1 VALNG
6 SIVITTKV
14 ETGQATASLDGL
26 KSRIEALEKAQDDAA
41 KSASRQAEQTNRLAA
56 ASNAAGVAVG
66 IFAAAAT
73 AAAIGSIKLAAD
85 LEQAKVAFTTLL
97 GSGEKAKKFL
107 DELAAFA
114 ARTPFEFIQLQDAS
128 RRMLAFGFAAKD
140 ILPILNAVG
149 SAAAGLGLG
158 KEGIDRI
165 TLALGQ
171 MQAKGKVSA
180 QELNQLAEAGVPG
193 WEMIAKAIGTSIPEA
208 MKLAEKGAIDSTTA
222 INALI
227 NGMNAKFPGML
238 EKQSQTINGQ
248 LSNLRDGVTLT
259 ATLIGERL
267 ISAFHIAEVVGNAA
281 RAVSGFAQVVKT
293 GGLREALD
301 AAFPPGLKAI
311 IIGIAGTITAVLLP
325 ALGAAVVAAA
335 PFLAIGAG
343 IAAAAY
349 LVIKNWEPVS
359 AFFGDLFGKIGRMAE
374 GLRDTILRAL
384 GKPIVELGTISR
396 TSMRLSQ
403 AGASIKPTSLEAAVA
418 QPSGFLATFKNML
431 SDFVPDLSKFM
442 QTTVTTVANTAFTGL
457 SGKAPAAAAP
467 APGGKVKSPEQV
479 AKEAQQAIDHS
490 KKLEADY
497 RAWQYKQDQDAI
509 ERSKKLETNYIAWQA
524 DQDRKA
530 LAERERLEREA
541 QARTASGLRDAYGA
555 ALNLISGDFQT
566 FFTTISSKI
575 GDTIFQTLASN
586 PAIQQAMEGV
596 TNSVAGTVSQ
606 MVSGLLGGG
615 LDAAGAAVSAGL
627 PGIMASFSSLGAVLA
642 PLLPVIV
649 AIGAAIMVF
658 QQVWDQNVAYIQENF
673 AALGQAI
680 GFLWNSIMSGL
691 QPVIDIVGSALSALA
706 GPLTLV
712 AFIADTV
719 ISAFTGVY
727 KAVWDAINA
736 FAPLKWIVDGIS
748 WVFNGVID
756 AVLAVVNWFRALPF
770 VNAPALTRDNTT
782 GAIGM
787 APPAAGAPTEVG
799 DYVFVDGKWQR
810 KSAAGYDR
818 VRGPS
823 GAFEFKPKVP
833 AETKPAVMPGET
845 PDKPIY
851 TQVVNVRDFRDAFP
865 DSAYFRAPSVDTT
878 RSLNANAVAYR

>member
-14 ETGQATASLDGL
+14 ETGQATASLEGL
-26 KSRIEALEKAQDDAA
+26 KGRIEALEKAQDDAA
-41 KSASRQAEQTNRLAA
+41 KSAYRQAEQTNRLAA

-114 ARTPFEFIQLQDAS
+114 AATPFEFKDLQDSS
-128 RRMLAFGFAAKD
+128 RRLLAFGFAAKD
-140 ILPILNAVG
+140 IIPIMNAVG
-149 SAAAGLGLG
+149 SAVAGLGGG
-158 KEGIDRI
+158 KEQIDRV

-180 QELNQLAEAGVPG
+180 EEMNQIAELGVPG
-193 WEMIAKAIGTSIPEA
+193 WQMIAKAIGTSIPEA

-227 NGMNAKFPGML
+227 TGMTDKFPGML

-267 ISAFHIAEVVGNAA
+267 IAAFHIADVVGNAA

-325 ALGAAVVAAA
+325 ALGAAVFAAA

-349 LVIKNWEPVS
+349 LIIKNWTPVS

-403 AGASIKPTSLEAAVA
+403 AGGSIKPTSLEAAAA
-418 QPSGFLATFKNML
+418 QPSGFLATFKDML

-442 QTTVTTVANTAFTGL
+442 QTTVTTVASTAFTGL
-457 SGKAPAAAAP
+457 SGKAPASAVP
-467 APGGKVKSPEQV
+467 APGGKATRILGPDLSGAERRRHSEQV
-479 AKEAQQAIDHS
+479 AKDAQQAIDHS
-490 KKLEADY
+490 KKLETD
-497 RAWQYKQDQDAI
+497 
-509 ERSKKLETNYIAWQA
+509 YIAWQA
-524 DQDRKA
+524 GQDRKA
-530 LAERERLEREA
+530 LAERERLERET
-541 QARTASGLRDAYGA
+541 QQRTATGLREAYGVS
-555 ALNLISGDFQT
+555 LKLLEGDFAGVAG
-566 FFTTISSKI
+566 FFRGKLEESIVNALSN
-575 GDTIFQTLASN
+575 N
-586 PAIQQAMEGV
+586 PAVQNAIAQ
-596 TNSVAGTVSQ
+596 
-606 MVSGLLGGG
+606 LG
-615 LDAAGAAVSAGL
+615 
-627 PGIMASFSSLGAVLA
+627 
-642 PLLPVIV
+642 
-649 AIGAAIMVF
+649 
-658 QQVWDQNVAYIQENF
+658 
-673 AALGQAI
+673 
-680 GFLWNSIMSGL
+680 
-691 QPVIDIVGSALSALA
+691 
-706 GPLTLV
+706 
-712 AFIADTV
+712 
-719 ISAFTGVY
+719 SAFTGPLGIAALFGSLLVSSIISVGERAKQIAQEISDTALRADKLLNPEKY
-727 KAVWDAINA
+727 KNENPAYQ
-736 FAPLKWIVDGIS
+736 PLKEMIVQVEKQAD
-748 WVFNGVID
+748 D
-756 AVLAVVNWFRALPF
+756 AYNAM
-770 VNAPALTRDNTT
+770 VNASHLVAATLGLFGKDSYKQASDAYRQANDTLEKLRQRLSETPQFLPKAMPGQEGYPGIQMPTFTPSAVPSAST
-782 GAIGM
+782 
-787 APPAAGAPTEVG
+787 APSQPV
-799 DYVFVDGKWQR
+799 
-810 KSAAGYDR
+810 
-818 VRGPS
+818 
-823 GAFEFKPKVP
+823 
-833 AETKPAVMPGET
+833 VMPGET

-851 TQVVNVRDFRDAFP
+851 TQVVNIRDFRDAFP